1 MITLKHL
8 LTEQTAATIYCKR
21 DILSKPQFSA
31 NKWKSIGIWSNRNI
45 GNTNRKSE
53 HAFGNAIDWS
63 GKGGVGD
70 PVMQELANYLVS
82 KADVYNIQNIIYN
95 RKAWNSKQGW
105 HTYKIPPGGS
115 PHLDHVHVDFKK
127 INATANIDNQ
137 KNNDLLQ
144 RAIWTIYNTITRYPE
159 RHFKQFK
166 SWNPLKGGDN
176 EGAAAKYFSKLYT
189 DKINQPI
196 LEKIELTSSL
206 EDKLNIENIRNAC
219 IEIYYMIKNGKSGK
233 IKIEFY
239 KWNPTYKRYKL
250 INQTID
256 WNYM

>member
-1 MITLKHL
+1 MIILKHL
-8 LTEQTAATIYCKR
+8 LTEQTSATKFCKQLV
-21 DILSKPQFSA
+21 LSKPEFSA
-31 NKWKSIGIWSNRNI
+31 DKWKAIGIWSKRNI
-45 GNTNRKSE
+45 AGTNTPSQ
-53 HAFGNAIDWS
+53 HSMGNAIDWH
-63 GKGGVGD
+63 GKKGIGD
-70 PVMQELANYLVS
+70 PVMQKLANWLV
-82 KADVYNIQNIIYN
+82 KNADIIQAQNIIYN
-95 RKAWNSKQGW
+95 RKIWNPSQGW
-105 HTYKIPPGGS
+105 HAYSGVS
-115 PHLDHVHVDFKK
+115 PHTDHVHVDFKK
-127 INATANIDNQ
+127 VNATANIDNQ

-250 INQTID
+250 TNQTID

>member
-1 MITLKHL
+1 MIILKHL
-8 LTEQTAATIYCKR
+8 LTEQTSATKFCKQLV
-21 DILSKPQFSA
+21 LSKPEFSA
-31 NKWKSIGIWSNRNI
+31 DKWKAIGIWSKRNI
-45 GNTNRKSE
+45 AGTNTPSQ
-53 HAFGNAIDWS
+53 HSMGNAIDWH
-63 GKGGVGD
+63 GKKGIGD
-70 PVMQELANYLVS
+70 PVMQKLANWLV
-82 KADVYNIQNIIYN
+82 KNADIIQAQNIIYN
-95 RKAWNSKQGW
+95 RKIWNPSQGW
-105 HTYKIPPGGS
+105 HAYSGVS
-115 PHLDHVHVDFKK
+115 PHTDHVHVDFKK
-127 INATANIDNQ
+127 VNATANIDNQ

-144 RAIWTIYNTITRYPE
+144 RSIWTIYNTITRYPE

-250 INQTID
+250 TNQTID

>member
-8 LTEQTAATIYCKR
+8 LTEQTSATKFCKQLV
-21 DILSKPQFSA
+21 LSKPEFSA
-31 NKWKSIGIWSNRNI
+31 DKWKAIGIWSKRNI
-45 GNTNRKSE
+45 AGTNTPSQ
-53 HAFGNAIDWS
+53 HSMGNAIDWH
-63 GKGGVGD
+63 GKKGVGD
-70 PVMQELANYLVS
+70 PVMQKLANWLV
-82 KADVYNIQNIIYN
+82 KNADIIQAQNIIYN
-95 RKAWNSKQGW
+95 RKIWNPSQGW
-105 HTYKIPPGGS
+105 HAYSGVS
-115 PHLDHVHVDFKK
+115 PHTDHVHVDFKK
-127 INATANIDNQ
+127 VNATANIDNQ

-239 KWNPTYKRYKL
+239 KWNATYKRYKL
-250 INQTID
+250 TNQTID

>member
-1 MITLKHL
+1 MITLKYL

-127 INATANIDNQ
+127 VNATANIDNQ

-176 EGAAAKYFSKLYT
+176 EGAAAKYFSKFGDYFGT
-189 DKINQPI
+189 NFFFNTKKYNKIINT
-196 LEKIELTSSL
+196 LTFSSNKAK
-206 EDKLNIENIRNAC
+206 DT
-219 IEIYYMIKNGKSGK
+219 
-233 IKIEFY
+233 FH
-239 KWNPTYKRYKL
+239 WNPKSVLDYFNK
-250 INQTID
+250 
-256 WNYM
+256 

>member
-8 LTEQTAATIYCKR
+8 LTEQTSATKFCKQLV
-21 DILSKPQFSA
+21 LSKPEFSA
-31 NKWKSIGIWSNRNI
+31 DKWKAIGIWSKRNI
-45 GNTNRKSE
+45 AGTNTPSQ
-53 HAFGNAIDWS
+53 HSMGNAIDWH
-63 GKGGVGD
+63 GKKGIGD
-70 PVMQELANYLVS
+70 PVMQKLANWLV
-82 KADVYNIQNIIYN
+82 KNADIIQAQNIIYN
-95 RKAWNSKQGW
+95 RKIWNPSQGW
-105 HTYKIPPGGS
+105 HAYSGVS
-115 PHLDHVHVDFKK
+115 PHTDHVHVDFKK

-250 INQTID
+250 TNQTID

>member
-8 LTEQTAATIYCKR
+8 LTEQTSATKFCKQLV
-21 DILSKPQFSA
+21 LSKPEFSA
-31 NKWKSIGIWSNRNI
+31 DKWKAIGIWSKRNI
-45 GNTNRKSE
+45 AGTNTPSQ
-53 HAFGNAIDWS
+53 HSMGNAIDWH
-63 GKGGVGD
+63 GKKGIGD
-70 PVMQELANYLVS
+70 PVMQKLANWLV
-82 KADVYNIQNIIYN
+82 KNADIIQAQNIIYN
-95 RKAWNSKQGW
+95 RKIWNPSHGW
-105 HTYKIPPGGS
+105 HAYSGVS
-115 PHLDHVHVDFKK
+115 PHTDHVHVDFKK
-127 INATANIDNQ
+127 VNATANIDNQ

-250 INQTID
+250 TNQTID

>member
-8 LTEQTAATIYCKR
+8 LTEQTSATKFCKQLV
-21 DILSKPQFSA
+21 LSKPEFSA
-31 NKWKSIGIWSNRNI
+31 DKWKAIGIWSKRNI
-45 GNTNRKSE
+45 AGTNTPSQ
-53 HAFGNAIDWS
+53 HSMGNAIDWH
-63 GKGGVGD
+63 GKKGIGD
-70 PVMQELANYLVS
+70 PVMQKLANWLV
-82 KADVYNIQNIIYN
+82 KNADIIQAQNIIYN
-95 RKAWNSKQGW
+95 RKIWNPSQGW
-105 HTYKIPPGGS
+105 HAYSGVS
-115 PHLDHVHVDFKK
+115 PHTDHVHVDFKK
-127 INATANIDNQ
+127 VNATANIDNQ

-250 INQTID
+250 TNQTID